1 MNTRTDNEFTQR
13 MAYVARLAGNA
24 TLLAK
29 RTGISRR
36 AIGTYLSG
44 DSDPTRERLVNIAGV
59 AGVSVEWLATGNGPV
74 FSSDGEDISP
84 LVSAIVK
91 TLKPLIGKITARK
104 SKELLLNG
112 FGERRINKI
121 LDGDIVPSFRELK
134 TLAGL
139 LGQDMDLLV
148 NVTGSTIFA
157 EKQNDDYIRF
167 TAEWVSAGGASCCDH
182 AKAKKVCDAIS
193 FKKEWISDALG
204 ADPEQVCL
212 FEVEGESMVPTLRPG
227 DSVLVGCHDSS
238 VEPHDGVYVVKI
250 GGKPLLKRVQ
260 LLPEGKLRVSSDN
273 VMFEAFV
280 VDLAPGGEQLELVG
294 RVLWAG
300 RRF

>member
-1 MNTRTDNEFTQR
+1 MNARTDNEFTQR

-59 AGVSVEWLATGNGPV
+59 AGVSVEWLATGNGPI
-74 FSSDGEDISP
+74 FTSDSEDISP

-91 TLKPLIGKITARK
+91 TLKPLIGKIPAKK
-104 SKELLLNG
+104 SKELLMNG
-112 FGERRINKI
+112 FSERRINKI
-121 LDGDIVPSFRELK
+121 LNGDIVPSFRELK

-139 LGQDMDLLV
+139 LGQDMDQLV
-148 NVTGSTIFA
+148 SVTGATIFV
-157 EKQNDDYIRF
+157 ERRNDDYLTF
-167 TAEWVSAGGASCCDH
+167 PSEWVSAGGSSCCDH
-182 AKAKKVCDAIS
+182 AKVNRALDS
-193 FKKEWISDALG
+193 FGFKKEWVKDTLG

-212 FEVEGESMVPTLRPG
+212 FEVEGESMAPTLRPG
-227 DSVLVGCHDSS
+227 DAVLVGCHDSS
-238 VEPHDGVYVVKI
+238 VEPHDGVYVVKV
-250 GGKPLLKRVQ
+250 GGKPLLKRLQ

-273 VMFEAFV
+273 TMFEAFV
-280 VDLAPGGEQLELVG
+280 VDQQIGSEQLELVG